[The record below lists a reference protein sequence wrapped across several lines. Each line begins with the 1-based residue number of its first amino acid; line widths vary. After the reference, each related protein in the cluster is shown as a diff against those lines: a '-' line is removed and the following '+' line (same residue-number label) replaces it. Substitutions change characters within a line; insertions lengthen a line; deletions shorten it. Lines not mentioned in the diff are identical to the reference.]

1 METQNKRL
9 NFNTDETEEE
19 RENQK
24 KQLIQFLKENDSV
37 DPLQAWLK
45 IGIYRL
51 SARVYD
57 LRTEGYQIVTEKKEV
72 YNCFNKVVKVA
83 SYSLKKYALKKD
95 EQYFFDVIK
104 GGRHSL
110 TNSVFLAKRFTAKE
124 AKSFND
130 GFEVVRI

>member
-9 NFNTDETEEE
+9 NFNTDETAEE

-24 KQLIQFLKENDSV
+24 KQLIQFLKD
-37 DPLQAWLK
+37 D
-45 IGIYRL
+45 
-51 SARVYD
+51 
-57 LRTEGYQIVTEKKEV
+57 
-72 YNCFNKVVKVA
+72 
-83 SYSLKKYALKKD
+83 
-95 EQYFFDVIK
+95 QYFFDVIK

-124 AKSFND
+124 VKSFND

>member
-9 NFNTDETEEE
+9 IDYL
-19 RENQK
+19 RK
-24 KQLIQFLKENDSV
+24 HDSI
-37 DPLQAWLK
+37 DPLEAWQNL
-45 IGIYRL
+45 GIYRL
-51 SARVYD
+51 SARVHD
-57 LRTEGYQIVTEKKEV
+57 LRNEANQIVTHTKEV
-72 YNCFNKVVKVA
+72 NNSFGEVVKVA

-110 TNSVFLAKRFTAKE
+110 TNSIFLAKRFTAKE